1 MKMAENQVQIY
12 IDDIPVKVNKG
23 DTILTAAKK
32 AGKYIPTLC
41 YLAEINELGA
51 CRVCV
56 VELANTNKI
65 VASCITPVEE
75 GMKVLTNSK
84 RVRNTRKMNVEFLLS
99 NHDVNCTSCIR
110 NEDCELREVAE
121 FLGIRDIRFEGVKTS
136 QKVDKSTPSIMRD
149 PDKCILCRRCVSV
162 CKSVQSVKAI
172 VPDGRGFET
181 MISPSFYDELG
192 ESPCV
197 YCGQCSTVCP
207 TGAITEVE
215 YTEEVWNALYNPNKH
230 VVVQT
235 APAVRVGLAEAFDE
249 DPGTIVTGQM
259 VSALK
264 ELGFD
269 KVFDTNFTADLTI
282 MEEGTEL
289 IERINNGGTLPL
301 FTSCSPGWIKFL
313 EHQYPEYIE
322 HLSSCKSP
330 QQMFGALAK
339 SYYVEKEN
347 INKEDLVVV
356 SIMPCTAKKFEA
368 TREEMNGDVDYSLT
382 TRELGRM
389 IKQAGIDIKNLD
401 KKEHDKLLGV
411 SSGAADIF
419 GSTGGVMEAALR
431 TAYEIITGKELKN
444 IDFEQVRGL
453 KGLKEA
459 SVMIDDLE
467 VKVAVSHG
475 LSNARKILEKIKN
488 GEEYHFVE
496 FMACPGGCIGGGGQ
510 PLAATDDVIE
520 KRMEAIYEIDK
531 NKTLRK
537 SHENPYIQKLYE
549 EFLTEPGSHKAH
561 ELLHTK
567 YKVRGI

>member
-1 MKMAENQVQIY
+1 MAEEKINLY
-12 IDDIPVKVNKG
+12 IDDIQVEVNKG
-23 DTILTAAKK
+23 DTILKAAEK

-41 YLAEINELGA
+41 FLEEINELGA

-56 VELANTNKI
+56 VELADSNKI
-65 VASCITPVEE
+65 VASCTTPAQD
-75 GMKVLTNSK
+75 GMKVKTNSK
-84 RVRNTRKMNVEFLLS
+84 KVRNTRKMNMEFLLS
-99 NHDVNCTSCIR
+99 DHDVNCTSCIR

-121 FLGIRDIRFEGVKTS
+121 FMGIRDIRFEGKKTHHA
-136 QKVDKSTPSIMRD
+136 VDKSTPSIMRD

-162 CKSVQSVKAI
+162 CKEVQSVKAI

-181 MISPSFYDELG
+181 TVNPSFYDELG
-192 ESPCV
+192 DSPCV

-215 YTEEVWNALYNPNKH
+215 YVEEVWNAIFDPEKH

-235 APAVRVGLAEAFDE
+235 APAVRVGLAEAFDAE
-249 DPGTIVTGQM
+249 PGTIVTGQM

-264 ELGFD
+264 KLGFD

-289 IERINNGGTLPL
+289 IERIQDGGTLPL
-301 FTSCSPGWIKFL
+301 FTSCSPGWIKFI
-313 EHQYPEYIE
+313 EHQYPEYLE

-330 QQMFGALAK
+330 QQMFGAISN
-339 SYYVEKEN
+339 SYYAEKEG
-347 INKEDLVVV
+347 IDKDDLVVV

-389 IKQAGIDIKNLD
+389 IKQAGINIMDLEEE
-401 KKEHDKLLGV
+401 EHDKMLGV

-419 GSTGGVMEAALR
+419 GATGGVMEAALR
-431 TAYEIITGKELKN
+431 TAYEIITGDELKN
-444 IDFEQVRGL
+444 IDFNQVRGL
-453 KGLKEA
+453 NGLKEA
-459 SVMIDDLE
+459 SVMVGDLE
-467 VKVAVSHG
+467 VKVAVAHG
-475 LSNARKILEKIKN
+475 LGNARVILDKIKN

-510 PLAATDDVIE
+510 PKAASDEVIE
-520 KRMEAIYEIDK
+520 RRMKAIYEIDE

-549 EFLTEPGSHKAH
+549 EYLEKPGSHKAH
-561 ELLHTK
+561 ELLHTE
-567 YKVRGI
+567 YKARGI

>member
-1 MKMAENQVQIY
+1 MAEEQMQIF
-12 IDDIPVKVNKG
+12 IDDIPVQANKG
-23 DTILTAAKK
+23 DTILSAAKR

-41 YLAEINELGA
+41 YLAEINEIGA

-56 VELANTNKI
+56 VELADSNKI
-65 VASCITPVEE
+65 VASCITPVQE
-75 GMKVLTNSK
+75 GMKVKTNSK

-121 FLGIRDIRFEGVKTS
+121 FLGIRDLRFEGVKTR

-172 VPDGRGFET
+172 VTDGRGFET
-181 MISPSFYDELG
+181 MVSPSFYDELA

-215 YTEEVWNALYNPNKH
+215 YIEEVWNAIYNPNKH

-235 APAVRVGLAEAFDE
+235 APAVRVGLAEAFGE
-249 DPGTIVTGQM
+249 KPGTIVTGQM

-289 IERINNGGTLPL
+289 IDRIQNGGTLPL

-313 EHQYPEYIE
+313 EHQYPEYIN

-330 QQMFGALAK
+330 QQMFGSIAK
-339 SYYVEKEN
+339 SYYAQKEN

-389 IKQAGIDIKNLD
+389 IKQAGIDIKNLQE
-401 KKEHDKLLGV
+401 KEHDKLLGV

-431 TAYEIITGKELKN
+431 TAYEIITGKELEN

-459 SVMIDDLE
+459 SVMVDDLE
-467 VKVAVSHG
+467 VKVAVAHG
-475 LSNARKILEKIKN
+475 LSNARKILEKMKN
-488 GEEYHFVE
+488 GEEYHFIE

-510 PLAATDDVIE
+510 PLAATEDVIE
-520 KRMEAIYEIDK
+520 KRMKAIYEIDK

-537 SHENPYIQKLYE
+537 SHENPYIKKIYE
-549 EFLTEPGSHKAH
+549 EFLEEPGSHKAH

-567 YKVRGI
+567 YRVRGI

>member
-1 MKMAENQVQIY
+1 MAEEKINLY
-12 IDDIPVKVNKG
+12 IDDIQVEVNKG
-23 DTILTAAKK
+23 DTILKAAEK

-41 YLAEINELGA
+41 YLEEINELGA

-56 VELANTNKI
+56 VELADSNQI
-65 VASCITPVEE
+65 VASCTTPAQD
-75 GMKVLTNSK
+75 GMQIKTNSK
-84 RVRNTRKMNVEFLLS
+84 KVRNTRKMNMEFLLS
-99 NHDVNCTSCIR
+99 DHDVNCTSCIR

-121 FLGIRDIRFEGVKTS
+121 FMGIREIRFEGDKTH
-136 QKVDKSTPSIMRD
+136 QAVDKSTPSIMRD

-162 CKSVQSVKAI
+162 CKEVQSVKAI

-181 MISPSFYDELG
+181 TVNPSFYDELG
-192 ESPCV
+192 DSPCV

-215 YTEEVWNALYNPNKH
+215 YVEEVWNAIFDPEKH

-235 APAVRVGLAEAFDE
+235 APAVRVGLAEAFDAE
-249 DPGTIVTGQM
+249 PGTIVTGQM

-264 ELGFD
+264 KLGFD

-289 IERINNGGTLPL
+289 IERIKEGGTLPL
-301 FTSCSPGWIKFL
+301 FTSCSPGWIKFI
-313 EHQYPEYIE
+313 EHQYPEYLE

-330 QQMFGALAK
+330 QQMFGALSN
-339 SYYVEKEN
+339 SYYAEKED
-347 INKEDLVVV
+347 IDQDDLVVV

-368 TREEMNGDVDYSLT
+368 TRDEMNKDVDYSLT

-389 IKQAGIDIKNLD
+389 IKQAGINIMDLEEE
-401 KKEHDKLLGV
+401 EHDKMLGV

-419 GSTGGVMEAALR
+419 GATGGVMEAALR
-431 TAYEIITGKELKN
+431 TAYEIITGEELKN
-444 IDFEQVRGL
+444 IDFNQVRGL
-453 KGLKEA
+453 NGLKEA
-459 SVMIDDLE
+459 SVMVGDLE
-467 VKVAVSHG
+467 VKVAVAHG
-475 LSNARKILEKIKN
+475 LGNARVILDKIKN

-510 PLAATDDVIE
+510 PKAASDEVIE
-520 KRMEAIYEIDK
+520 RRMKAIYEIDE

-549 EFLTEPGSHKAH
+549 EYLEKPGSHKAH
-561 ELLHTK
+561 ELLHTE
-567 YKVRGI
+567 YKARGI

>member
-1 MKMAENQVQIY
+1 MAEEKINLY
-12 IDDIPVKVNKG
+12 IDDIQVEVNKG
-23 DTILTAAKK
+23 DTILKEKKK

-41 YLAEINELGA
+41 YLEEINELGA

-56 VELANTNKI
+56 VELADSNQI
-65 VASCITPVEE
+65 VASCTTPAQD
-75 GMKVLTNSK
+75 GMQIKTNSK
-84 RVRNTRKMNVEFLLS
+84 KVRNTRKMNMEFLLS
-99 NHDVNCTSCIR
+99 DHDVNCTSCIR

-121 FLGIRDIRFEGVKTS
+121 FMGIREIRFEGDKTH
-136 QKVDKSTPSIMRD
+136 QAVDKSTPSIMRD

-162 CKSVQSVKAI
+162 CKEVQSVKAI

-181 MISPSFYDELG
+181 TVNPSFYDELG
-192 ESPCV
+192 DSPCV

-215 YTEEVWNALYNPNKH
+215 YVEEVWNAIFDPEKH

-235 APAVRVGLAEAFDE
+235 APAVRVGLAEAFDAE
-249 DPGTIVTGQM
+249 PGTIVTGQM

-264 ELGFD
+264 KLGFD

-289 IERINNGGTLPL
+289 IERIKEGGTLPL
-301 FTSCSPGWIKFL
+301 FTSCSPGWIKFI
-313 EHQYPEYIE
+313 EHQYPEYLE

-330 QQMFGALAK
+330 QQMFGALSN
-339 SYYVEKEN
+339 SYYAEKED
-347 INKEDLVVV
+347 IDQDDLVVV

-368 TREEMNGDVDYSLT
+368 TRDEMNKDVDYSLT

-389 IKQAGIDIKNLD
+389 IKQAGINIMDLEEE
-401 KKEHDKLLGV
+401 EHDKMLGV

-419 GSTGGVMEAALR
+419 GATGGVMEAALR
-431 TAYEIITGKELKN
+431 TAYEIITGEELKN
-444 IDFEQVRGL
+444 IDFNQVRGL
-453 KGLKEA
+453 NGLKEA
-459 SVMIDDLE
+459 SVMVGDLE
-467 VKVAVSHG
+467 VKVAVAHG
-475 LSNARKILEKIKN
+475 LGNARVILDKIKN

-510 PLAATDDVIE
+510 PKAASDEVIE
-520 KRMEAIYEIDK
+520 RRMKAIYEIDE

-549 EFLTEPGSHKAH
+549 EYLEKPGSHKAH
-561 ELLHTK
+561 ELLHTE
-567 YKVRGI
+567 YKARGI

>member
-1 MKMAENQVQIY
+1 MAQEKIKLY
-12 IDDIPVKVNKG
+12 IDNIPVEVNKG
-23 DTILTAAKK
+23 ESILKAAEK

-41 YLAEINELGA
+41 YLEDINELGA

-56 VELANTNKI
+56 VELEDPAKI
-65 VASCITPVEE
+65 VASCTTPAQE
-75 GMKVLTNSK
+75 GMQVKTNSK
-84 RVRNTRKMNVEFLLS
+84 KVRDTRQMNMEFLLS
-99 NHDVNCTSCIR
+99 DHDVNCTSCIR

-121 FLGIRDIRFEGVKTS
+121 FMGIRDIRFPEK
-136 QKVDKSTPSIMRD
+136 QNHREVDKSTPSIKRD

-162 CKSVQSVKAI
+162 CEEIQTVKAI

-181 MISPSFYDELG
+181 IVSPSFYDELG

-197 YCGQCSTVCP
+197 YCGQCTTVCP

-215 YTEEVWNALYNPNKH
+215 YTEEVWNAIFNSDKH

-235 APAVRVGLAEAFDE
+235 APAVRVGLAEAFNA

-259 VSALK
+259 VAALK
-264 ELGFD
+264 KLGFD
-269 KVFDTNFTADLTI
+269 KVFDTNFAADLTI

-289 IERINNGGTLPL
+289 IERIKQDGTLPL

-313 EHQYPEYIE
+313 EHQYPETID

-330 QQMFGALAK
+330 QQMFGAVAK
-339 SYYVEKEN
+339 NYYAEKNN
-347 INKEDLVVV
+347 IDKEDMVVV

-368 TREEMNGDVDYSLT
+368 TREKMSEDVDYSLT

-389 IKQAGIDIKNLD
+389 IKQAGLDIMNLE
-401 KKEHDKLLGV
+401 KQEHDKLLGI

-419 GSTGGVMEAALR
+419 GTTGGVMEAALR
-431 TAYEIITGKELKN
+431 TAYELLTGDELEK
-444 IDFEQVRGL
+444 IDFDQVRGL
-453 KGLKEA
+453 TGLKEA
-459 SVMIDDLE
+459 SVMINDME
-467 VKVAVSHG
+467 VKVAVAHG
-475 LSNARKILEKIKN
+475 LGNARIILDKMKN

-510 PLAATDDVIE
+510 PLAASEDVLD
-520 KRMEAIYEIDK
+520 KRMNAIYDIDK

-537 SHENPYIQKLYE
+537 SHENPYIQKIYE
-549 EFLTEPGSHKAH
+549 EFFDEPGSHKAH
-561 ELLHTK
+561 ELLHTE
-567 YKVRGI
+567 YESRGI